1 VSLFARRDLGDTVNQ
16 LVPVRPRSVAS
27 VNVDATS
34 ALRSSAVWACLRLR
48 ADLLSTMPAGVYRRQ
63 GGIDVPMQ
71 TAPLFIQN
79 PAGDKFGVEDWLYQT
94 QIDLDRFGN
103 CYGLNDRNGQGLI
116 QTVTPVAA
124 SSVRIKG
131 KGSIITAYN
140 IDGTDYAPSD
150 VWHERQ
156 YPLPGSPVGLSPI
169 AFAAFTIGGYLS
181 AQQFGLDWFGNGSIP
196 AGRLKNTAKT
206 INPGE
211 AQIAKERFKTAVANR
226 DLFVHG
232 ADWEY
237 DTLSTAANES
247 QFIETMNFG
256 VQDIA
261 RFFGV
266 PGDLI
271 DAPAMSSAKITYAN
285 ITQRHLQFLVMSLA
299 PSIRR
304 RERAL
309 TNALPQPQY
318 VKFDTDSILRLDPL
332 SLASM
337 LTQMT
342 GGKPLLASSEAR
354 NRLNL
359 PPFTAEQLAE
369 MDQLAAHA
377 APVAPAST
385 PAPTEEPA

>member
-1 VSLFARRDLGDTVNQ
+1 MSLFARRDLGDTPSQ
-16 LVPVRPRSVAS
+16 LVPTRPRSVAS
-27 VNVDATS
+27 VNVDAGS
-34 ALRSSAVWACLRLR
+34 AMRASAVWACLRLR
-48 ADLLSTMPAGVYRRQ
+48 ADLLSTMPVGTYRRQ
-63 GGIDVPMQ
+63 GNIDQPMQ
-71 TAPLFIQN
+71 GAPLFIQN

-103 CYGLNDRNGQGLI
+103 CYGIVDRGANGLI
-116 QTVTPVAA
+116 RTVTPIAA

-131 KGSIITAYN
+131 KGAVITAYN
-140 IDGTDYAPSD
+140 IDGADYAPSD

-156 YPLPGSPVGLSPI
+156 FPLPGSPVGLSPI

-196 AGRLKNTAKT
+196 AGRLKNTGKT
-206 INPGE
+206 ISPGE
-211 AQIAKERFKTAVANR
+211 AQIAKERFKAAVANR

-247 QFIETMNFG
+247 QFLETMNYG
-256 VQDIA
+256 IQDIA

-271 DAPAMSSAKITYAN
+271 DAPAQSSAKVTYAN
-285 ITQRHLQFLVMSLA
+285 ITQRHLQLLVMNLA
-299 PSIRR
+299 PAIRR

-309 TNALPQPQY
+309 SNALPQPQY
-318 VKFDTDSILRLDPL
+318 VRFDTDSILRLDPL

-337 LTQMT
+337 LTGMT
-342 GGKPLLASSEAR
+342 GGRPILAPSEAR
-354 NRLNL
+354 AQLNRL
-359 PPFTAEQLAE
+359 PFTPDQIEE
-369 MDQLAAHA
+369 FDQLAAHA
-377 APVAPAST
+377 APVAPPTS
-385 PAPTEEPA
+385 APTEEPA